1 MTAEDRTGQEP
12 PAEQPPAQQWTAEAW
27 DARYAAG
34 RQWSTGPNEAFA
46 ALVADLPPGRFLD
59 VAGGEGR
66 NALWLASRGWAS
78 TVVDFSLVALER
90 AREAAAA
97 QGVGCEVV
105 LGDVTDLDPALGT
118 FDLVAVLYLHLPAP
132 AQAAALAAAAHAVAP
147 GGRLVAIGHHP
158 RSAGTGVGGPQDVA
172 VLHDEAA
179 IAGWLSEPGL
189 TVLRRETLERPT
201 PAGVALDALVVAQRP
216 A

>member
-1 MTAEDRTGQEP
+1 MTAQ
-12 PAEQPPAQQWTAEAW
+12 QPPAQQPPAQPWSAEAW

-66 NALWLASRGWAS
+66 NAIWLATRGWAS

-90 AREAAAA
+90 TREAATAA
-97 QGVGCEVV
+97 GVRCEVA
-105 LGDVTDLDPALGT
+105 LGDVTDLDPGLGT
-118 FDLVAVLYLHLPAP
+118 FDLVAVLYLHLPA
-132 AQAAALAAAAHAVAP
+132 AGQAAALAGAARALAP
-147 GGRLVAIGHHP
+147 GGRLVVIGHHP
-158 RSAGTGVGGPQDVA
+158 RSAGQGVGGPQDLA

-179 IAGWLSEPGL
+179 LAGWLAGPTGL
-189 TVLRRETLERPT
+189 TVLRQETLARRT
-201 PAGVALDALVVAQRP
+201 PAGVAHDALVVAQRP